1 MQSIQ
6 LSEFKARCLALVDAV
21 ANSGEVLIL
30 TRDDRPVAEIH
41 PYSKG
46 RSSAPFGLHS
56 EVQILGDVVSAQ
68 DEDDWDVL
76 K

>member
-21 ANSGEVLIL
+21 ASSGEVLIV
-30 TRDDRPVAEIH
+30 TRDGRPVAEIH
-41 PYSKG
+41 PYSGG
-46 RSSAPFGLHS
+46 RLNSPFGLHT
-56 EVQILGDVVSAQ
+56 EVQILGDVVSTH